1 MNLPTSIE
9 NSRGEKLS
17 SSFHPGQKDDCLLI
31 LGHGVTGNKDRP
43 LLVALAEGLAA
54 LGWPCLRV
62 SYSGNGDSE
71 GRFEDSTIS
80 KEIADLQSIMD
91 AIPGEIKI
99 AYCGHSMGG
108 AVGVQTSVRDERVRV
123 LVSLAGMVQTKEFY
137 EREFADV
144 IPGQGT
150 MWDEASC
157 PLSQAYV
164 DDLTQIGSL
173 LPAAAAVEVPWLL
186 IHGSDDDVVPSS
198 DTDAAYEVA
207 AEPKMRLIID
217 GAGHS
222 FGDEIYPQIIKE
234 IDLWL
239 GRHLP

>member
-9 NSRGEKLS
+9 NSRWEKLS
-17 SSFHPGQKDDCLLI
+17 FSFHPGQKDDCLLI

-43 LLVALAEGLAA
+43 LLVALAERLAA
-54 LGWPCLRV
+54 LGWPCLRI
-62 SYSGNGDSE
+62 SFSGNGESE

-80 KEIADLQSIMD
+80 KEVADLQSIMD
-91 AIPGEIKI
+91 AISGEIKI

-108 AVGVQTSVRDERVRV
+108 AVGVLTSVRDERVRV
-123 LVSLAGMVQTKEFY
+123 LVSLAGMVQTQEFY

-150 MWDEASC
+150 MWDEPAC

-198 DTDAAYEVA
+198 DSDAAFEVA
-207 AEPKMRLIID
+207 GEPKKRVIIE

-222 FGDEIYPQIIKE
+222 FGDESYPQISEE

>member
-1 MNLPTSIE
+1 MNLPPSIE
-9 NSRGEKLS
+9 NSLGEKLFF
-17 SSFHPGQKDDCLLI
+17 SFHPGQKNDCLLV

-54 LGWPCLRV
+54 LGWPCLRI
-62 SYSGNGDSE
+62 SFSGNGESE

-80 KEIADLQSIMD
+80 KEVADLQSVMD
-91 AIPGEIKI
+91 AIPDDIKI

-108 AVGVQTSVRDERVRV
+108 AVGVLTSVRDERVRV
-123 LVSLAGMVQTKEFY
+123 LISLAGMVQTQEFY
-137 EREFADV
+137 KREFADV

-150 MWDEASC
+150 MWDEPTC

-164 DDLTQIGSL
+164 DDLTQIGSI
-173 LPAAAAVEVPWLL
+173 LPAASAVEVPWLL
-186 IHGSDDDVVPSS
+186 IHGSDDDIVPSS
-198 DTDAAYEVA
+198 DSDAAYEVA
-207 AEPKMRLIID
+207 AEPKKRVIIE

-222 FGDEIYPQIIKE
+222 FGDAIYKKICEE

-239 GRHLP
+239 GRYLQ